1 MDTKNIYIGSYDNII
16 DKTDVEVGN
25 VAYDNTT
32 QKMYVWTNDNVW
44 QEISTENSG
53 LNMNLYELNKNIISQ
68 LEPLTDFDL
77 ENWYDE
83 LIAYKTNRWKHK
95 HFMLLCRDYNYYT
108 LFEEKEKTNVSF
120 GSVVLEIIKD
130 IGPIYSIEINEDDV
144 IEIWIKPVGEESP
157 LAFYLFPYE
166 NGVVYYG

>member
-1 MDTKNIYIGSYDNII
+1 
-16 DKTDVEVGN
+16 
-25 VAYDNTT
+25 
-32 QKMYVWTNDNVW
+32 MYVWTEDNVW

-53 LNMNLYELNKNIISQ
+53 LSMNLYELNKNIISQ
-68 LEPLTDFDL
+68 LEPLADFDL
-77 ENWYDE
+77 DYWYNE
-83 LIAYKTNRWKHK
+83 LIAYKNNRCKNK

-108 LFEEKEKTNVSF
+108 LFEEKAKTNTSF
-120 GSVVLEIIKD
+120 GSAVLEIIND

-144 IEIWIKPVGEESP
+144 IEMWIKPVGEDAP